1 MSRVEQLTDN
11 IYVLSDLEPADPAR
25 SWLPSDTS
33 GFEPFNKYVFLE
45 DDCALL
51 IETGAAAHDESIQ
64 QSLREIVKDRL
75 LVILPTR
82 SELESIGNMGSIIDN
97 FPRVELITTTR
108 ALPPLGLAHM
118 RPDRRE
124 SVKARRIVRG
134 EKLAGAGFP
143 TLDTVTPI
151 IRILNTIWIHD
162 RRSGILF
169 TSDTFSNELLPDRE
183 TPTIRRDSFGLP
195 DVAAVRRSII
205 ARFDW
210 VERARTQALQRQW
223 ADLFAHIKPTGIAPS
238 LGRVTMGAHAAADAI
253 DLYRRALFENSARF
267 GFSEG

>member
-1 MSRVEQLTDN
+1 LTLSPEGWRGDRVAFSNDPFT
-11 IYVLSDLEPADPAR
+11 PAQ
-25 SWLPSDTS
+25 SWVDAE
-33 GFEPFNKYVFLE
+33 GVE
-45 DDCALL
+45 A
-51 IETGAAAHDESIQ
+51 
-64 QSLREIVKDRL
+64 SLREIVKDRL

-169 TSDTFSNELLPDRE
+169 TSDTFANELLPHRE
-183 TPTIRRDSFGLP
+183 TPTVRRDSLGLP
-195 DVAAVRRSII
+195 GAAEVRRSII

-210 VERARTQALQRQW
+210 VERARTQALQQQW
-223 ADLFAHIKPTGIAPS
+223 ADLFGRITPTGIAPS
-238 LGRVTMGAHAAADAI
+238 LGLSALAPTAR
-253 DLYRRALFENSARF
+253 DLPTRRRF
-267 GFSEG
+267 ITTSFQQ

>member
-1 MSRVEQLTDN
+1 MSRVEQLADN
-11 IYVLSDLEPADPAR
+11 IFVLSDLEPADPAR
-25 SWLPSDTS
+25 SWLPSDTC
-33 GFEPFNKYVFLE
+33 GFEPFNKFVFLE

-51 IETGAAAHDESIQ
+51 IETGAAAHDDSTQ
-64 QSLREIVKDRL
+64 ASLREIVKDRL

-169 TSDTFSNELLPDRE
+169 TSDTFANELLPHRE
-183 TPTIRRDSFGLP
+183 TPTVRRDSLGLP
-195 DVAAVRRSII
+195 GAAAVRRSII

-210 VERARTQALQRQW
+210 VERARTQALQQQW
-223 ADLFAHIKPTGIAPS
+223 ADLFGRITPTGIAPS
-238 LGRVTMGAHAAADAI
+238 LGRVTIGADATADVI
-253 DLYRRALFENSARF
+253 DLYRRALFEEGAGSGKSA
-267 GFSEG
+267 G